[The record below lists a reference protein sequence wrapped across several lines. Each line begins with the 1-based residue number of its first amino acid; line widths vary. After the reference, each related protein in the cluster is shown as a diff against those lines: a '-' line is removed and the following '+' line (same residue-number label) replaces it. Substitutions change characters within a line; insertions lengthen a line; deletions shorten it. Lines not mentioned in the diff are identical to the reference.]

1 MHPPCT
7 EREYEGLAEPSTQ
20 QKLNLEEVKRPI
32 FKKSILLSVLKQK
45 QFYSEILSK

>member
-7 EREYEGLAEPSTQ
+7 EREYEGLAERSTQ
-20 QKLNLEEVKRPI
+20 QKLKEEVKRPI